1 MKKDWKYI
9 VYLSVFIGIYVSVQL
24 LSPKRHDWSITL
36 SHVDKDPYGTYVL
49 SELLPNLFDSIGH
62 SNKTLYELLNKQ
74 KNDAAMLILAT
85 SITMG
90 KEDTDKLLEYAS
102 RGNTVFLSAHYF
114 NGHLAD
120 TLNLSTID
128 FLFDG
133 NNSISQ
139 SDSVSLH
146 FSNSAFDTLA
156 LYQYKRDNAHN
167 YFNAYDTLKTAVI
180 GKNDMDE
187 PITIKIS
194 IGKGALILNSTP
206 LAFTNINVLA
216 HENAQFVSQTLSYL
230 NQQKLIWTEFYHLGR
245 MEASTPLRFILTQE
259 SLSWA
264 YYIIIG
270 SILLLILF
278 ESKRKQR
285 VIPIIPALQNTSLEF
300 VSTIGNL
307 YYQRGDHKNIA
318 EKKIAFFYE
327 TLRSRYNLETGGL
340 TDQLHIAKKTGND
353 EASTSALFNLI
364 NEIFSK
370 PSITSDELI
379 KLNKRIEAFLK

>member
-9 VYLSVFIGIYVSVQL
+9 VYLSVFIGIYVSVKL
-24 LSPKRHDWSITL
+24 LSPKRNDWSITL

-49 SELLPNLFDSIGH
+49 NELLPNLFDSVGH
-62 SNKTLYELLNKQ
+62 ANKTLYELLDHRE
-74 KNDAAMLILAT
+74 NDAAMLILAT
-85 SITMG
+85 SLTMG
-90 KEDTDKLLEYAS
+90 KEDTDKLLEYTS
-102 RGNTVFLSAHYF
+102 RGNTIFLSAHYF
-114 NGHLAD
+114 NGQLAD

-128 FLFDG
+128 YLFDG
-133 NNSISQ
+133 NNSINH
-139 SDSVSLH
+139 SDSVSLY
-146 FSNSAFDTLA
+146 FSNPAFDTLA
-156 LYQYKRDNAHN
+156 TYPYRRDNAHN
-167 YFNAYDTLKTAVI
+167 YFNAYDTLKTTI
-180 GKNDMDE
+180 ISKNDMGE
-187 PITIKIS
+187 PITLKIS
-194 IGKGALILNSTP
+194 IGNGALILNSTP

-216 HENAQFVSQTLSYL
+216 RENAQFVSQTLSYL
-230 NQQKLIWTEFYHLGR
+230 DQQKLIWTEFYHLGR

-259 SLSWA
+259 PLSWA

-285 VIPIIPALQNTSLEF
+285 IIPIITPLQNTSLEF

-327 TLRSRYNLETGGL
+327 TLRSRYNLEAGGF

-353 EASTSALFNLI
+353 EASASALFNLI
-364 NEIFSK
+364 NEILNK

-379 KLNKRIEAFLK
+379 KLNKQIEAFLR